1 MHQASEEYV
10 CGRIFVNSI
19 LAASTAIV
27 PLLLLSEPL
36 SGYAQ
41 SNFPVPTSKSSA
53 AGAGSRA
60 AVTTIRQFDF
70 YNFLYP
76 SGCSKDDP
84 GYPAIIPVAGGK
96 WEKGKAEDEG
106 YKDYEIG
113 APQYAR
119 LLGTNDEQAVIV
131 ASCFLGNWSATEVFV
146 YGMGRGKPVLIQ
158 RLADSDWAPEG
169 CWMETVKPEVKNNR
183 LVVSFLSGGIHAQP
197 AWSVTATMKWSGS
210 KFIRTEAVKKPYKQ
224 PVVQ

>member
-1 MHQASEEYV
+1 MRSH
-10 CGRIFVNSI
+10 FVNPI
-19 LAASTAIV
+19 LAALTAIV
-27 PLLLLSEPL
+27 SFLLLSEPL

-41 SNFPVPTSKSSA
+41 SSFPVPTSKSSA
-53 AGAGSRA
+53 AGRHAAGSPAPPA
-60 AVTTIRQFDF
+60 ATSIRQIDF
-70 YNFLYP
+70 HNFRYP

-96 WEKGKAEDEG
+96 WEKGKVDDEG

-146 YGMGRGKPVLIQ
+146 YGMGHGKPVLIQ

-169 CWMETVKPEVKNNR
+169 CWMETVKPEVKNNQ
-183 LVVSFLSGGIHAQP
+183 LVVSFLSGGIHAQA
-197 AWSVTATMKWSGS
+197 AWSVTATMKWNGS
-210 KFIRTEAVKKPYKQ
+210 KFVRTEVVKKPYK
-224 PVVQ
+224 P

>member
-1 MHQASEEYV
+1 V
-10 CGRIFVNSI
+10 
-19 LAASTAIV
+19 
-27 PLLLLSEPL
+27 
-36 SGYAQ
+36 
-41 SNFPVPTSKSSA
+41 
-53 AGAGSRA
+53 
-60 AVTTIRQFDF
+60 DF
-70 YNFLYP
+70 YNFRYP

-84 GYPAIIPVAGGK
+84 GYPAIIPVAAGK

-106 YKDYEIG
+106 YKDYEIV

-146 YGMGRGKPVLIQ
+146 YGMGHGKPVLIQ
-158 RLADSDWAPEG
+158 RLADSDLAPEG
-169 CWMETVKPEVKNNR
+169 CWMETVKPEVKNGR

-210 KFIRTEAVKKPYKQ
+210 KFIRKEAVTTPYK
-224 PVVQ
+224 P